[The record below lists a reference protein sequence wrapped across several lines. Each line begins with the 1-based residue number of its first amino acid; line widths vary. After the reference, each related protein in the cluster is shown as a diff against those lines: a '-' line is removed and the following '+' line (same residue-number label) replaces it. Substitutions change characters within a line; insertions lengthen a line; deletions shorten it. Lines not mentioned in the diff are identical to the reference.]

1 MSVTLKINP
10 KHFKQLT
17 DYYSAQLVNPVP
29 YSEFRAK
36 AGGVTITGYTS
47 GKVLFQGN
55 NAESE
60 AAKWSE
66 IGAASPTKS
75 KSKDNTS
82 ELPDGF
88 ANWTIIGNDEVGN
101 GSYFGALTVVSC
113 YLPKDKQ
120 ALIKELG
127 VRDSKELSD
136 PQIRELAWQI
146 KETIPYHLT
155 VCNPIDYNRGV
166 GKLNANGIKV
176 SLHNFTIQQLIKK
189 LSQEQLNDLEGVLID
204 QFTPEANYRKYLKNE
219 NEPYSEKLYF
229 VKKGESHH
237 LAVACA
243 SIIARDAFLESLETL
258 GKPYGVTLPSGA
270 GVNIDQFAARL
281 VKQAGVEV
289 LDKTA
294 KKHFKNT
301 QKALKIVKIN

>member
-10 KHFKQLT
+10 KNFKQLKNH
-17 DYYSAQLVNPVP
+17 YSNNLVNPVP

-36 AGGVTITGYTS
+36 VGNVTITAYTS

-55 NAESE
+55 GAEDES
-60 AAKWSE
+60 AKWSNL
-66 IGAASPTKS
+66 GSKAPS
-75 KSKDNTS
+75 KSKTKES
-82 ELPDGF
+82 KQELPQGF

-127 VRDSKELSD
+127 VKDSKELSD

-146 KETIPYHLT
+146 KEIIPYHLT

-176 SLHNFTIQQLIKK
+176 SLHNFTIQK
-189 LSQEQLNDLEGVLID
+189 LVQKLTKEQLNNLEGVLID
-204 QFTPEANYRKYLKNE
+204 QFIPEANYLKYLKNE
-219 NEPYSEKLYF
+219 ASPYTENLYF

-243 SIIARDAFLESLETL
+243 SIIARDAFLESLDTL
-258 GKPYGVTLPSGA
+258 GEPYDGTLPSGA

-281 VKQAGVEV
+281 IKKNGIAV

-294 KKHFKNT
+294 KTHFKNT
-301 QKALKIVKIN
+301 QKAIKIAKL